1 MFSHKPMPADLRR
14 RVVPALINLWRWLES
29 CLSGISAALVLLAGA
44 PTAWADDAAVRLAQ
58 AVHQRPVGR
67 DLTTVSRME
76 LVEKGRTPR
85 VRQFIAY
92 RQDRGAAGSSNLI
105 RFVQPQD
112 IEGTGLLGIT
122 KADGSTDQWLYLPEL
137 DRSRRIA
144 GDRKGGRF
152 VGSDLYFEDLQ
163 ERLPNKDRH
172 RIIGKEAVGDTQCD
186 VLESVPVDASSSV
199 YLRRVSWVDP
209 QTFVVLRVDYF
220 EKDEARP
227 SKRWTAIERRK
238 VQNIWTVM
246 HSVMADLQS
255 GHETRI
261 QVQKVIYDRKLPDKL
276 FSSRALADEQI
287 EAEFRP

>member
-1 MFSHKPMPADLRR
+1 MFSQKPLPAENRR
-14 RVVPALINLWRWLES
+14 STMARWA
-29 CLSGISAALVLLAGA
+29 GTAVAMLVAVFA
-44 PTAWADDAAVRLAQ
+44 STAMADDAATRLAQ

-67 DLTTVSRME
+67 DVTTVSRME
-76 LVEKGRTPR
+76 LVEKGRAPR

-105 RFVQPQD
+105 RFLQPPD

-122 KADGSTDQWLYLPEL
+122 KADGTTDQWLYLPEL

-163 ERLPNKDRH
+163 ERLPIKDRH
-172 RIIGKEAVGDTQCD
+172 RLLGKEAVGDTLSD
-186 VLESVPVDASSSV
+186 VLESVPVDASTSV

-227 SKRWTAIERRK
+227 SKRWTAVDRRK

>member
-1 MFSHKPMPADLRR
+1 MFSDKPAQAPLRWLNICGRITLRR
-14 RVVPALINLWRWLES
+14 RLLT
-29 CLSGISAALVLLAGA
+29 CLFGVGAALGLLAGA
-44 PTAWADDAAVRLAQ
+44 PPAWADDAAARLAQ

-112 IEGTGLLGIT
+112 IEGTGLFGVT

-172 RIIGKEAVGDTQCD
+172 RILGKEAVGDTLCD
-186 VLESVPVDASSSV
+186 ILESVPVDASSSV

-220 EKDEARP
+220 EKDEARA
-227 SKRWTAIERRK
+227 SKRWTAIDRRK